1 MSTTLKSQDPLSRK
15 GGRQERSGDFARRA
29 YRTLTTRSTTPAL
42 RRACSCLKSQTR
54 SLGRGGGCASSARA
68 ICMARLQNSYDPL
81 HPASC
86 LKSQKPV
93 SREGCTG
100 KDAPRHITH
109 SPVATASPP
118 LTASCLK
125 SQEPVS
131 REGCTGNVAP
141 RHITHSPAATAS
153 PPLSPPL
160 A

>member
-109 SPVATASPP
+109 SLVATASPP
-118 LTASCLK
+118 RLLL
-125 SQEPVS
+125 EVS
-131 REGCTGNVAP
+131 EEGCTGNVAP